1 MSCHLECTLKNEGA
15 STERNVPYK
24 LLDCNFCC
32 VLCGKITEMLRI
44 LRNQLL
50 AAKDATSLSLQSHR
64 IFLSQKILQG
74 TEKYKGLRWVIDTAA
89 EKVEGVMGELD
100 RVSEERASA
109 IVHRHI
115 LGIKMSCASAVAAID
130 FILSG
135 DNCNHNELKNP
146 PECYIQFEKYSSTET
161 VITLQYKKEHFED
174 FLGCRLWHRKSTF
187 ADYPENPTYMVLYPL
202 KRFVLSNLDPS
213 TEYFCK
219 VSIFSTIGEVG
230 TWEADWKTQALEDI
244 SRNHGKLIVHCVDTA
259 PIPPT
264 APCKS
269 DGDLEIPSLIPNKH
283 LTQKDYD
290 YCVDV
295 IRSLNNEG
303 HIEKD
308 FKVRFLSWFSLK
320 ATMEEKRVVC
330 AFVDCLNEDPPSL
343 ASQLLDTFTNFIS
356 NGKKPDSQNF

>member
-1 MSCHLECTLKNEGA
+1 MIILFPLRILSSKH
-15 STERNVPYK
+15 K
-24 LLDCNFCC
+24 LHPFVSIPLPKR
-32 VLCGKITEMLRI
+32 VVKRI

-89 EKVEGVMGELD
+89 EKVERVVGELD

-109 IVHRHI
+109 IVDRHI

-174 FLGCRLWHRKSTF
+174 FLGCRLWHRKSTL

-230 TWEADWKTQALEDI
+230 HK
-244 SRNHGKLIVHCVDTA
+244 
-259 PIPPT
+259 
-264 APCKS
+264 
-269 DGDLEIPSLIPNKH
+269 
-283 LTQKDYD
+283 QK
-290 YCVDV
+290 
-295 IRSLNNEG
+295 
-303 HIEKD
+303 
-308 FKVRFLSWFSLK
+308 SWFSLK

-343 ASQLLDTFTNFIS
+343 ASQLLDTFTNLIS
-356 NGKKPDSQNF
+356 NGKKPASQNF